1 MKLKSLY
8 INNYRC
14 LQNFSI
20 DFEQSDVWLL
30 LGLNGMGKTTVLE
43 TLSIIHS
50 IACGVEQVSDLFKKR
65 DFAFGQYDTPIR
77 FEILMDIDGILYKY
91 SLAVVSANDTNMVSI
106 LNEELSS
113 GDTVFFSRSSDG
125 GLFLSKDNTL
135 CDCPIGND
143 RFFLALSGG
152 PTRCGIACER
162 VRAFISSWL
171 LVSPWPSSIRNDF
184 SWNECCLAL
193 DTSNF
198 LSWFRSIIVQNVG
211 FTDQL
216 MKYLGNGFFRDRI
229 SLNWTD
235 PTKERENDM
244 LFSMSNDSSGKVWE
258 VRFTEMSDGEKVFVI
273 GAALMTYNAIRGGT
287 FCFWDEP
294 DNFLA
299 ISEVQ
304 GFVTRLRKSFGH
316 DRGQLVITSHN
327 IETIR
332 TIGMDATAIIQRASQ
347 LEPAR
352 IQLVRD
358 ILKTDEER
366 NNYIQEVLSGDIYGL

>member
-14 LQNFSI
+14 LQNFTI
-20 DFEQSDVWLL
+20 DFEQSDALLL
-30 LGLNGMGKTTVLE
+30 LGRNGMGKTTVLGV
-43 TLSIIHS
+43 LSIIHS
-50 IACGVEQVSDLFKKR
+50 IACGTDQVGDLFNRR
-65 DFAFGQYDTPIR
+65 DFAFGQFDAPMR
-77 FEILMDIDGILYKY
+77 FEISMEIDGVIYKY
-91 SLAVVSANDTNMVSI
+91 SFAVVPSSDANEVSI
-106 LNEELSS
+106 LEEGLKA

-125 GLFLSKDNTL
+125 GLFLSKDNAL
-135 CDCPIGND
+135 CDCPIGSD
-143 RFFLALSGG
+143 RFFLALSSGSN
-152 PTRCGIACER
+152 RCGVACEK

-171 LVSPWPSSIRNDF
+171 LVSPWPSSIRKGF
-184 SWNECCLAL
+184 SRNESFLAL
-193 DTSNF
+193 DASNF
-198 LSWFRSIIVQNVG
+198 LSWFRSIIVRNVG

-216 MKYLGNGFFRDRI
+216 MKYLGNGFFKERV
-229 SLNWTD
+229 SFSWTD

-244 LFSMSNDSSGKVWE
+244 LFSFSDDSSGKVWE
-258 VRFTEMSDGEKVFVI
+258 GRFSEMSDGEKIFVI
-273 GAALMTYNAIRGGT
+273 GAALMTCNAIRGGT

-304 GFVTRLRKSFGH
+304 GFITRLRKSFGH

-332 TIGMDATAIIQRASQ
+332 TIGIDATAIIQRASQ

-352 IQLVRD
+352 IQFARD
-358 ILKTDEER
+358 NLRTAEER
-366 NNYIQEVLSGDIYGL
+366 DNYIQDVLSGDIYGL

>member
-14 LQNFSI
+14 LQNFVI
-20 DFEQSDVWLL
+20 DFEESDALLL
-30 LGLNGMGKTTVLE
+30 LGRNGMGKTTVLE

-50 IACGVEQVSDLFKKR
+50 IACGIEQVTDLFKRR
-65 DFAFGQYDTPIR
+65 DFAFGQIDTPIR
-77 FEILMDIDGILYKY
+77 FEIEIEIDGVNFKY
-91 SLAVVSANDTNMVSI
+91 SLAIASDSGINEVVM
-106 LNEELSS
+106 LNEELTS
-113 GDTVFFSRSSDG
+113 GGTVFFSRSSDG
-125 GLFLSKDNTL
+125 GSFLSKDNIL

-143 RFFLALSGG
+143 RFFLALSSGL
-152 PTRCGIACER
+152 TRCGIACER
-162 VRAFISSWL
+162 VRAYISRWL

-193 DTSNF
+193 DMSNF

-211 FTDQL
+211 FTDHL
-216 MKYLGNGFFRDRI
+216 MKYLRNGFFKDRV
-229 SLNWTD
+229 SFSWTD
-235 PTKERENDM
+235 PAKERENDM
-244 LFSMSNDSSGKVWE
+244 LFSMSDDSSGKVLE
-258 VRFTEMSDGEKVFVI
+258 VRFSEMSDGEKVFVI
-273 GAALMTYNAIRGGT
+273 GAALMTYNAICGGT

-304 GFVTRLRKSFGH
+304 GFITRLRKSFGH

-327 IETIR
+327 LETIR
-332 TIGMDATAIIQRASQ
+332 TIGMDASAIIQRASQ

-352 IQLVRD
+352 IQLVRN

-366 NNYIQEVLSGDIYGL
+366 DNYIQEVLSGDIYGI